1 MSKKW
6 FGMFLVSAI
15 GAGMI
20 ANLAYQSLLMGEVAV
35 GADARWVQQDGE
47 TIDVQAVSPLEET
60 QEITVNGQGTA
71 PRYRKTVRRANGGE
85 TITLEGIPD
94 FETTAGGTEPAIAGT
109 HTYGVTMI
117 APNAAMQ
124 EADGAVVKLLREYQA
139 AEDGDREAV
148 VAKIKAAVTKQFE
161 SRQEARSKELKN
173 LEEQLAKLRE
183 KHAKR
188 ESMKDKIVSDRVEQL
203 VDNVDGLGWGTDPV
217 PSGASGWM
225 SPGLLEQ
232 AWPARFGPA
241 SPLSTTRAG
250 VLPAL
255 SLPAAT
261 PQPTVAPA
269 APTAPAGGR

>member
-6 FGMFLVSAI
+6 FGMFFVSAI

-20 ANLAYQSLLMGEVAV
+20 ANLAYQSLLMGEVAI

-47 TIDVQAVSPLEET
+47 TIDVVEVSPAEET
-60 QEITVNGQGTA
+60 PDTTVNGKASA
-71 PRYRKTVRRANGGE
+71 PRYRRTIRVGGGGE
-85 TITLEGIPD
+85 TVNEEGVAIYSTGPD
-94 FETTAGGTEPAIAGT
+94 TIEPAMAGT

-124 EADGAVVKLLREYQA
+124 EADGAVVKLLREYQT
-139 AEDGDREAV
+139 AEEGDREAV
-148 VAKIKAAVTKQFE
+148 VAKIKKAVTKQFE
-161 SRQEARSKELKN
+161 SRQEARSNELKA
-173 LEEQLAKLRE
+173 LEEQLAKLKE

-255 SLPAAT
+255 SLPAA
-261 PQPTVAPA
+261 PPEPAVAPA
-269 APTAPAGGR
+269 APLAPAGGR